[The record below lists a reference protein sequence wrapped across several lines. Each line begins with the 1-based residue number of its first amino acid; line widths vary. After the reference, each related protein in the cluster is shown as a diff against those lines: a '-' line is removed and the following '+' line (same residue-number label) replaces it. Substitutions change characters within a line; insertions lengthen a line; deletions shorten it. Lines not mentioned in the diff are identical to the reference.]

1 MMGVLADRRLW
12 LALIAAVT
20 ILVLDQV
27 TKAIVARSMT
37 LYESIPLLPFFSLTY
52 VRNTGAAFGLLGG
65 LPPAVRLPLF
75 CLVTIGAVFALVSY
89 LRDLRPDESLTA
101 IALGGILGGAAGNLV
116 DRIRFHEVVDFLH
129 LHYGGFD
136 WPMFN
141 VADSAITVGVAL
153 VLIRS
158 LRTADG
164 QRANAAPATERR

>member
-1 MMGVLADRRLW
+1 MDRRLR
-12 LALIAAVT
+12 LALIAAV
-20 ILVLDQV
+20 IVLVLDQV
-27 TKAIVARSMT
+27 TKAIVAREMT
-37 LYESIPLLPFFSLTY
+37 LYQSIPLLPFFSLTY
-52 VRNTGAAFGLLGG
+52 VRNTGAAFGILGG
-65 LPPAVRLPLF
+65 LPPAIRLPLF

-89 LRDLRPDESLTA
+89 LRDLRPTETLIA
-101 IALGGILGGAAGNLV
+101 VALGGILGGAAGNLL

-129 LHYGGFD
+129 LHYAGYD

-164 QRANAAPATERR
+164 QRANAAPATEGR